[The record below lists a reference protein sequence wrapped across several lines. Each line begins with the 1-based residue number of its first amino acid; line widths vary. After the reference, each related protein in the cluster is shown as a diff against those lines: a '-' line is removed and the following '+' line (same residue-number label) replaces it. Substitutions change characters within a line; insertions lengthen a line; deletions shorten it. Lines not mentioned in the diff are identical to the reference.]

1 MESVDG
7 MLNSLE
13 IKVKQFAELYVKIR
27 EERDLLINQTVTLQ
41 EEIEVKDKEIE
52 NLKTQVQTLEMA
64 RQEEAENEKELSGAR
79 DRIKDLV
86 REIDRCIEL
95 LNK

>member
-7 MLNSLE
+7 MLKSLE
-13 IKVKQFAELYVKIR
+13 IKVQQFAELYVKLK
-27 EERDLLINQTVTLQ
+27 EERDQLINQSVNLKETI
-41 EEIEVKDKEIE
+41 EEKDKEIE
-52 NLKTQVQTLEMA
+52 NLKNQVRDLEMA
-64 RQEEAENEKELSGAR
+64 RQENAENEQELSGAK

>member
-7 MLNSLE
+7 LINSLE
-13 IKVKQFAELYVKIR
+13 IKVQQFAELYVKLK
-27 EERDLLINQTVTLQ
+27 EERDLLINQSVIQKKQL
-41 EEIEVKDKEIE
+41 EEKEIEIE
-52 NLKTQVQTLEMA
+52 NLKTQVRTLEQA
-64 RQEEAENEKELSGAR
+64 RSEEEANERELTGAR
-79 DRIKDLV
+79 ERIKDLV

>member
-1 MESVDG
+1 MESVEG
-7 MLNSLE
+7 MINSLE
-13 IKVKQFAELYVKIR
+13 IKVKQFAELYVKIK
-27 EERDLLINQTVTLQ
+27 EERDQLINQSVILKG
-41 EEIEVKDKEIE
+41 EIEEKDKEIE
-52 NLKTQVQTLEMA
+52 DLKTQVRNLETA
-64 RQEEAENEKELSGAR
+64 RQEDTENEKELNGAK